1 MTPEQTAALAAVRAR
16 FDAVDDVIV
25 AAILERLRLADE
37 AAAIKQAAAAPVLD
51 AGREAASAARRR
63 QVLDGL
69 LGHGDDDDGL
79 DVRATIDGVF
89 DVLVAASRARQ
100 GRRLR

>member
-25 AAILERLRLADE
+25 AAVVERLRLADE

-51 AGREAASAARRR
+51 AGREAASASRRR

-69 LGHGDDDDGL
+69 LVQHDDDGL
-79 DVRATIDGVF
+79 DVRAAVDEVF
-89 DVLVAASRARQ
+89 DILVKASRSRQAR
-100 GRRLR
+100 RRR